1 LTAASLRV
9 AVTDRESYRPRPQA
23 GLDRRLVWS
32 LIGALVLH
40 VLIGVTS
47 WLPSEG
53 GHQAGGAEP
62 SMSVRLLRTARPDAP
77 RPYAQTGGE
86 FGTTQAAERRDQPEA
101 LVPAAGLQ
109 SEAVSQDTRQA
120 SLSPAPRRAPTADEE
135 DEEDG
140 RVQTLYRPAETLSE
154 PPRLPEGAAPVLSH
168 PDEALPDGRAEL
180 RVALMISQAG
190 QVDEV
195 RVPPDRLPPRFVKAV
210 QQAFL
215 GQSFKPGRLDA
226 HEVAARLCVAVRFQE
241 GERPRW
247 DLIPAG
253 ALMNADGPSG
263 PGCEPE
269 GSAR

>member
-1 LTAASLRV
+1 M
-9 AVTDRESYRPRPQA
+9 
-23 GLDRRLVWS
+23 WS
-32 LIGALVLH
+32 LIGALALH
-40 VLIGVTS
+40 LLIGAWAWQAREGAHHS
-47 WLPSEG
+47 GPSD
-53 GHQAGGAEP
+53 P
-62 SMSVRLLRTARPDAP
+62 SLTLRLLRKATPDGPAAHAPAGGPVDATAAP
-77 RPYAQTGGE
+77 TRHE
-86 FGTTQAAERRDQPEA
+86 PEA
-101 LVPAAGLQ
+101 LAHAAGAKP
-109 SEAVSQDTRQA
+109 EPVPQDLRPA
-120 SLSPAPRRAPTADEE
+120 SPAQAPRRAPTGDEE
-135 DEEDG
+135 DEPDG
-140 RVQTLYRPAETLSE
+140 HAPTFYRPAETLSE
-154 PPRLPEGAAPVLSH
+154 PPRLPEGAGPALSH
-168 PDEALPDGRAEL
+168 PDEPLPDGRAEA
-180 RVALMISQAG
+180 RVALMISPAG

-195 RVPPDRLPPRFVKAV
+195 HVPAERLPPRFAKAV